1 MRELKPCPF
10 CGKAVTI
17 ADYGS
22 YLCIIAKGTDPNTSC
37 RCRLFMESEQF
48 SADDEEARQRAKE
61 RLIEKWNRR
70 FDGWHTG
77 TPTESGEYLVCIR
90 YDFGKEG
97 YTTANYVE
105 PYNPHT
111 GWYNL
116 KPPSV
121 EDGHEWCKKNG
132 IEVIAWQKIEP
143 FGEKDL

>member
-1 MRELKPCPF
+1 MTKRDFFENVLKVKPSDIGTAVPF
-10 CGKAVTI
+10 YSNGETEVT
-17 ADYGS
+17 
-22 YLCIIAKGTDPNTSC
+22 
-37 RCRLFMESEQF
+37 
-48 SADDEEARQRAKE
+48 EEWLASFIKNLLEE
-61 RLIEKWNRR
+61 RTNK
-70 FDGWHTG
+70 WHTG
-77 TPTESGEYLVCIR
+77 LPTETGEYLVCIR

-132 IEVIAWQKIEP
+132 IEVIAWQKITPYE
-143 FGEKDL
+143 GEGK